1 MLFFGLAD
9 ACLFFLDDTTDVE
22 MGLVGAGGGAGV
34 NEGGGGHARVEV
46 KNMVRAPFF
55 LWTMFVVVLVTTGA
69 FWVVMAIL
77 RWA

>member
-1 MLFFGLAD
+1 MFV
-9 ACLFFLDDTTDVE
+9 FLDDTTDIE
-22 MGLVGAGGGAGV
+22 MGLVGGAGV
-34 NEGGGGHARVEV
+34 NQGGEGHARVDV